1 MQHQAELPW
10 AKETAWLS
18 QENKAVTS
26 EAAWNIRFWESFQ
39 IFKFIKKAKAF
50 FWPFRQVNPT

>member
-26 EAAWNIRFWESFQ
+26 EAAWNLRFENL
-39 IFKFIKKAKAF
+39 FKFSSLSRKLKQKIDHLGK
-50 FWPFRQVNPT
+50 